1 MQARKVLVVTNRVP
15 YPLKDGGNMAM
26 FSMIDGYHRAGW
38 QVHLL
43 TMNTT
48 RHYVKHDKINEIFGF
63 LDGLT
68 IVDIDNTI
76 SKKQVLKNFFFSR
89 QPEHVER
96 FYKEE
101 FKAALKDVLVSFSP
115 DAVQIESVFL
125 STYLP
130 IVQKY
135 SGAISILRMHNV
147 EYQIWQGLAGKT
159 KNRLKSFYYDNLAT
173 RVRNYERAAWKDYDL
188 LLAITEKDAHLVKRL
203 EEVQDLIVAPFSI
216 DMSKVPSG
224 SETADWVGYHIGA
237 MDWQPNQDG
246 VKWFLS
252 KAWPAIR
259 KAVPGFRFYFAGRN
273 MSKEFLDVKTDGVTC
288 AGEVPDAAAFI
299 ADKRILIVPLW
310 SGGGIRVKILEAM
323 AAGKIIISTTKGIK
337 GIEAR
342 PQEHYLKAD
351 SPHEF
356 AKAVKWCMN
365 NKADAMKIA
374 ENAKKLI
381 AEKYDQTRNMQIV
394 TQEVDFLIRSRSGK

>member
-1 MQARKVLVVTNRVP
+1 MQARKILVVTNRVP

-48 RHYVKHDKINEIFGF
+48 RHYVKHEKINEIFGF
-63 LDGLT
+63 LDGVT

-101 FKAALKDVLVSFSP
+101 FKEALKDVLIAFSP
-115 DAVQIESVFL
+115 EAVQIESVFL

-130 IVQKY
+130 VVQKY
-135 SGAISILRMHNV
+135 SEAISVLRMHNV

-173 RVRNYERAAWKDYDL
+173 RVRNYERTAWKDYDL

-203 EEVQDLIVAPFSI
+203 EEVQNLVVAPFSI
-216 DMSKVPSG
+216 DTAKVPSG
-224 SETADWVGYHIGA
+224 SETAEWVGYHIGA

-252 KAWPAIR
+252 RAWPAVR

-273 MSKEFLDVKTDGVTC
+273 MSKEFLDVNTDGVTC
-288 AGEVPDAAAFI
+288 AGEVPDATAFI

-356 AKAVKWCMN
+356 AKAVKWCIN

-374 ENAKKLI
+374 ENAKTLI

-394 TQEVDFLIRSRSGK
+394 TQEVDFLIRSHSVK